1 MKHFIRKIIALLL
14 SESIVIFSVPMIH
27 SQAAQEMWLD
37 GEENGFKYS
46 INLNYGYTVIT
57 GYTEIT
63 GYDVDKGVVEIPSE
77 ILGNPVTTIGTRAF
91 IGCGHTDEYYH
102 ANDIPSEETH
112 GCSGCGIKEIIIPDS
127 VTTIEAEAFYDCES
141 LTKIHFPS
149 GLKDFYGNREGFS
162 GDAIGYASWIMGC
175 DSLRELTIS
184 EDNPYYQS
192 KNGIIYSKDGKTIGP
207 VPPAIPFDSVD
218 FDGITAIGAYAFCC
232 RESEEKEFVIPKQIT
247 SIGAYAFFGC
257 CEEDYWANFDE
268 ETSVNIQLNEGLTSI
283 GDYAFS
289 NIGYLR
295 EMELPD
301 SLLTLGKAAFSS
313 TSLESMTIPSK
324 VTVIPDSLFKECFG
338 LETVILP
345 EGITEIGE
353 YAFYGP
359 QEMTSIQ
366 LPSTLKTIGAHAF
379 QFYGVPDYEEGLLY
393 INIPDSV
400 EYIGEYAFSGNEHM
414 TSCKLPNSITKI
426 EPYTFYDSGLKSI
439 RIPEGVT
446 EIGERAFRENHLT
459 SVKLPE
465 TLRKID
471 NEAFAYG
478 FVYDWYV
485 GTRSVIIPDNVTEIG
500 AEAFISCYLG
510 DIKLPENL
518 TSCGLQAFGGNCL
531 SAIEFPEGIEI
542 LNVPYVMG
550 NENINRIYLPRS
562 LKELSPLAIAK
573 DGYGACH
580 IVNAPYD
587 VDSYEFYNLVMVED
601 IYFAGTEQEWN
612 ALTKDWDFEEYNTD
626 PSVMDNVT
634 VHFNATVG
642 SDVKGDVNADGV
654 FNVADV
660 VMMQRWLLGKGRL
673 VNWEAGD
680 LCQDNIINV
689 FDLCIMK
696 RMMPTFKATIT
707 NPIWNAE
714 TRTIGRCDL

>member
-1 MKHFIRKIIALLL
+1 
-14 SESIVIFSVPMIH
+14 MIH

-77 ILGNPVTTIGTRAF
+77 ILGNPVTTIGLRAF
-91 IGCGHTDEYYH
+91 RGCGHTDEYYH

-149 GLKDFYGNREGFS
+149 RLKDFYGNREGFS

-218 FDGITAIGAYAFCC
+218 FDGITAIGDFAFCC
-232 RESEEKEFVIPKQIT
+232 RESEEKEFVIPEQIT

-257 CEEDYWANFDE
+257 CYEEYWVNFDE

-366 LPSTLKTIGAHAF
+366 LPSTLKTIGAYAF
-379 QFYGVPDYEEGLLY
+379 Q
-393 INIPDSV
+393 
-400 EYIGEYAFSGNEHM
+400 
-414 TSCKLPNSITKI
+414 
-426 EPYTFYDSGLKSI
+426 
-439 RIPEGVT
+439 
-446 EIGERAFRENHLT
+446 
-459 SVKLPE
+459 
-465 TLRKID
+465 
-471 NEAFAYG
+471 
-478 FVYDWYV
+478 
-485 GTRSVIIPDNVTEIG
+485 
-500 AEAFISCYLG
+500 
-510 DIKLPENL
+510 
-518 TSCGLQAFGGNCL
+518 
-531 SAIEFPEGIEI
+531 
-542 LNVPYVMG
+542 
-550 NENINRIYLPRS
+550 
-562 LKELSPLAIAK
+562 
-573 DGYGACH
+573 
-580 IVNAPYD
+580 
-587 VDSYEFYNLVMVED
+587 
-601 IYFAGTEQEWN
+601 
-612 ALTKDWDFEEYNTD
+612 
-626 PSVMDNVT
+626 
-634 VHFNATVG
+634 
-642 SDVKGDVNADGV
+642 
-654 FNVADV
+654 
-660 VMMQRWLLGKGRL
+660 
-673 VNWEAGD
+673 
-680 LCQDNIINV
+680 
-689 FDLCIMK
+689 
-696 RMMPTFKATIT
+696 
-707 NPIWNAE
+707 
-714 TRTIGRCDL
+714 

>member
-46 INLNYGYTVIT
+46 INLNYGYAVIT

-91 IGCGHTDEYYH
+91 RGCGHTDEYYH

-218 FDGITAIGAYAFCC
+218 FDGITAIGDFAFCC
-232 RESEEKEFVIPKQIT
+232 RESEKEFVIPQQIT

-257 CEEDYWANFDE
+257 CDEAYWEYHDE
-268 ETSVNIQLNEGLTSI
+268 SVSVNIQLNEGLTSI

-324 VTVIPDSLFKECFG
+324 VTVIPDSLFKECLS

-353 YAFYGP
+353 WAFYGP

-400 EYIGEYAFSGNEHM
+400 EYIGECAFSGNEHM

-478 FVYDWYV
+478 FVYDFEI
-485 GTRSVIIPDNVTEIG
+485 GTRSVMIPDHVTKIG
-500 AEAFISCYLG
+500 AFAFADCELG

-518 TSCGLQAFGGNCL
+518 
-531 SAIEFPEGIEI
+531 I
-542 LNVPYVMG
+542 L
-550 NENINRIYLPRS
+550 
-562 LKELSPLAIAK
+562 
-573 DGYGACH
+573 
-580 IVNAPYD
+580 
-587 VDSYEFYNLVMVED
+587 YNK
-601 IYFAGTEQEWN
+601 T
-612 ALTKDWDFEEYNTD
+612 
-626 PSVMDNVT
+626 
-634 VHFNATVG
+634 
-642 SDVKGDVNADGV
+642 
-654 FNVADV
+654 
-660 VMMQRWLLGKGRL
+660 
-673 VNWEAGD
+673 
-680 LCQDNIINV
+680 
-689 FDLCIMK
+689 
-696 RMMPTFKATIT
+696 
-707 NPIWNAE
+707 
-714 TRTIGRCDL
+714 